1 MPWFEAALPV
11 RMTRV
16 ALVAPA
22 GSLRSMLV
30 KVAEAGCVEI
40 DADTAEAGSQAAT
53 ASGSA
58 VLSASE
64 PDLAALA
71 RQGRDDL
78 IAGERRLRQHAAGAV
93 LRHSAYGLA
102 GWMPADQLDALGKT
116 LAGIGCAVV
125 PLRRPR
131 GADVP
136 TLMTVPAGQHAG
148 SSLVSAY
155 GTVPYADISPAWLA
169 FGSYV
174 LMFGMM
180 FGDVGDG
187 LLLIAAAIVM
197 RAACPRWLSAFRSG
211 WPFVAGA
218 GVAAAGFGFAYGEF
232 FGPTGVIPALWLDPI
247 ARPIPLLVAGLAFGT
262 VLLAGAYVL
271 GVANR
276 WREGGLPV
284 ALYAPSGLAGSAL
297 FLGTGVVAAGWY
309 FHSGVLLGVG
319 GVVGAAALIVAFAG
333 FLAVAGGGGYG
344 TIQASVEAFDLV
356 VRLGSNIASFARL
369 AAFGLAHAALG
380 LLVWEGTRAMWHR
393 GGFMVPLA
401 VVLFLAGSV
410 LAFALEGLVAAVQ
423 ALRLE
428 YYELF
433 SRIFISQGRPF
444 RPWCLRIETEEA

>member
-1 MPWFEAALPV
+1 MPWFKAALPV

-30 KVAEAGCVEI
+30 EVAQAGCVEI
-40 DADTAEAGSQAAT
+40 DAGTADPSSQAAAT
-53 ASGSA
+53 SNAA

-64 PDLAALA
+64 PDLEALA
-71 RQGRDDL
+71 RQGREDL
-78 IAGERRLRQHAAGAV
+78 IAGERQLRQYAAGAV
-93 LRHSAYGLA
+93 PRHSAYGLA
-102 GWMPADQLDALGKT
+102 GWMPADQLDT
-116 LAGIGCAVV
+116 LARTLAAIGCAVV
-125 PLRRPR
+125 PIRSPR

-136 TLMTVPAGQHAG
+136 TLMTVPAGRQAA
-148 SSLVSAY
+148 SSLVSTY

-187 LLLIAAAIVM
+187 LLLVAAAIAM
-197 RAACPRWLSAFRSG
+197 RATWPRWLAAFRNA

-218 GVAAAGFGFAYGEF
+218 GVAAVGFGFAYGEF
-232 FGPTGVIPALWLDPI
+232 FGPTGVIPVVWLDPI

-284 ALYAPSGLAGSAL
+284 ALCAPSGIAGSAL
-297 FLGTGVVAAGWY
+297 FLGTGVLAAGWY
-309 FHSGVLLGVG
+309 FHSGTLLGVG
-319 GVVGAAALIVAFAG
+319 VVVGAAALVVAFTG

-344 TIQASVEAFDLV
+344 TIQASVEVFDLV

-380 LLVWEGTRAMWHR
+380 LLVWEGTQALWHR

-401 VVLFLAGSV
+401 AALFLAGTA

-433 SRIFISQGRPF
+433 SRIFVTQGRPF
-444 RPWCLRIETEEA
+444 RPWYLRIEEAK

>member
-40 DADTAEAGSQAAT
+40 DLDSAEAGSQAAT

-58 VLSASE
+58 VLSTSE

-78 IAGERRLRQHAAGAV
+78 IAGERQLRQHAAGAV
-93 LRHSAYGLA
+93 LRHSASGLA

-125 PLRRPR
+125 PLRRPP
-131 GADVP
+131 GADAP
-136 TLMTVPAGQHAG
+136 TLMTVPAGQRAG

-187 LLLIAAAIVM
+187 LLLITAAIVM
-197 RAACPRWLSAFRSG
+197 RTACPRWLSAFRSG

-247 ARPIPLLVAGLAFGT
+247 ARPITLLVAGLVFGT

-297 FLGTGVVAAGWY
+297 FLGAGVVAAGWY

-319 GVVGAAALIVAFAG
+319 GAVGAAALIVAFAG

-380 LLVWEGTRAMWHR
+380 LMVWDGTRALWHR
-393 GGFMVPLA
+393 GGFTAPLA
-401 VVLFLAGSV
+401 VVLFLAGSA

-433 SRIFISQGRPF
+433 SRIFVSQGRPF
-444 RPWCLRIETEEA
+444 RPWCLRVETEEA